1 VAANRLQEYFDS
13 NSEQKGLVMRLDR
26 LTTKFQEA
34 LSDAQSMAVGKD
46 NPTIEP
52 AHVLLAMVRQTEG
65 GVRGVVSKAGGNMNT
80 LKKALEL
87 EVEQCQWSSTGGQ
100 QVASHS

>member
-1 VAANRLQEYFDS
+1 
-13 NSEQKGLVMRLDR
+13 MRLDR

-52 AHVLLAMVRQTEG
+52 AHVLLAMVKQTEG
-65 GVRGVVSKAGGNMNT
+65 AVRGVVSKAGGNMNT

-87 EVEQCQWSSTGGQ
+87 EVERLPQVSNSKLEANFRQFST
-100 QVASHS
+100 